1 MSCLIDHTVYDTW
14 NPLEDP
20 AHVIE
25 SYWTCAATTTGSTL
39 SITAPGR
46 PATTDDARLT
56 QQQFDR
62 ILQRV
67 KALHR
72 TASNSAPAVHDWER
86 SGNHKDHR
94 VEEGPD
100 PSDRREVHKSQDG

>member
-14 NPLEDP
+14 NPVEDP
-20 AHVIE
+20 EHVIE

-39 SITAPGR
+39 SVTAPGR

-72 TASNSAPAVHDWER
+72 TASNSASTEGEIRNALRAMQALVLEHNLSR
-86 SGNHKDHR
+86 SDI
-94 VEEGPD
+94 VEDDDEN
-100 PSDRREVHKSQDG
+100 